1 MSRADQGISADN
13 LADVHL
19 KPKRGRPRKYLKLN
33 YDDNTLNAKKR
44 GKKHLEA
51 IPISPGSGVNGDQSD
66 PAIQIQ
72 NVADVGQVVSGVI
85 EAVFDAGY
93 LLCVRVGGSGVT
105 LRGVVFKPGHYAPVL
120 AVNDVAPDVQ
130 MISRNT
136 VPFATENK
144 TNGNNP
150 RSKNGEVPSRES
162 SGAKL
167 GFKCT
172 PPHSTWD
179 ASKDKSIFAQIS
191 PSGSSRGSVVPVVL
205 QPAKLTN
212 GSSVATKSFTIQ
224 TADIDSSKGKEV
236 LVGTSTAKE
245 SAPANPFQP
254 QTSQQVLQGDDS
266 VENSSDDQSF
276 VVVARDSDGKSMTLP
291 STPFESLVTEV
302 IKRIQTPSLSTEMQ
316 TENDKSTG
324 GKTSAKEC
332 KGNSEVVANIVD
344 GPLMIE
350 PLKAVQPHDDS
361 SESNPK
367 ALDDE
372 SRTGKMTE
380 LLQENVMETPEPWA
394 EVQNLGLVLKLDE
407 PGESETVIG
416 DEETGNQKQI

>member
-93 LLCVRVGGSGVT
+93 LLCVRVGGAGVT

-191 PSGSSRGSVVPVVL
+191 PSRSSRGSVVPVVL

-224 TADIDSSKGKEV
+224 TAGIDLKGKEV

-254 QTSQQVLQGDDS
+254 QTSQQVLQGDAS

-291 STPFESLVTEV
+291 RTPFESLVTEV

-380 LLQENVMETPEPWA
+380 LLQENMMETPEPWA

-407 PGESETVIG
+407 PGESETVI
-416 DEETGNQKQI
+416 EAGNQKQI